1 VNTRT
6 RTRTRRPALPRP
18 RSTRTGDVRD
28 HPAFGSGILGN
39 ERDVTVYLP
48 PGYKRSK
55 RRYPVLYMQDG
66 QNVFDAATSAFGVE
80 WCVDEAA
87 ESLIGR
93 RRIEPMI
100 VVAIDNTPDRK
111 IEYSAPIGR
120 NRGHADSYGRFLVE
134 ELKPFI
140 DQTYRTCREGTAVA
154 GSSLGANVA
163 LYVASRYPQLFS
175 GCAALSPAIWWQG
188 DGLVREVAAAIGAQR
203 IAVFVGT
210 HEGPNPKA
218 RRHYVQGARR
228 LVRALR
234 SEGRRVRY
242 REVRGGGH
250 NEADW
255 ARQVPAMLRHL
266 FPRA

>member
-6 RTRTRRPALPRP
+6 RTKPRRPAFARP
-18 RSTRTGDVRD
+18 PPTRTGDVRE
-28 HPAFGSGILGN
+28 HAAFGSEILGN
-39 ERDVTVYLP
+39 ERTVTVYLP
-48 PGYKRSK
+48 PGYRRSK

-66 QNVFDAATSAFGVE
+66 QNIFDAATAAFGIE
-80 WCVDEAA
+80 WCVDETA
-87 ESLIGR
+87 ESLIER
-93 RRIEPMI
+93 RRIEPLI
-100 VVAIDNTPDRK
+100 VVGIDNTPDRK

-140 DQTYRTCREGTAVA
+140 DRTYRTSRDGTAIA

-163 LYVASRYPQLFS
+163 LYVASRYPQLFT
-175 GCAALSPAIWWQG
+175 GCAAFSPAIWWQG
-188 DGLVREVAAAIGAQR
+188 DGLVREVAAGVGAER

-210 HEGPNPKA
+210 DEGPNPKA

-234 SEGRRVRY
+234 AEGLAVRY

-266 FPRA
+266 FPRR